1 MLEIRW
7 KSGIFLSRIGNLNSH
22 CEPRSNIIPLESGRV
37 PADFKIRVRRMF
49 RMMEKIEVL
58 ISDMAITINVIL
70 SKSDGRKSE
79 LILMIKELTVD
90 HNQS

>member
-7 KSGIFLSRIGNLNSH
+7 KSDRFLSRIGNLNSH

-49 RMMEKIEVL
+49 CMMEKMEVL
-58 ISDMAITINVIL
+58 ISVMTIAINVIQ
-70 SKSDGRKSE
+70 SKSDDRESDDREE
-79 LILMIKELTVD
+79 LP
-90 HNQS
+90 